1 MRAPVAAPIR
11 RKTMKIRL
19 LVTALAAAAP
29 LAAAAATA
37 TTCPETPRE
46 KWLKPAE
53 VQARLQSRGYDVR
66 SVKREG
72 SCFEVKATRDG
83 KRVEVYVSPADAAI
97 VSEKVKERS

>member
-1 MRAPVAAPIR
+1 
-11 RKTMKIRL
+11 MKIRL

-29 LAAAAATA
+29 LAAAAAT
-37 TTCPETPRE
+37 TCPETPRE
-46 KWLKPAE
+46 TWLKPAD

-83 KRVEVYVSPADAAI
+83 KRVEAYVSPADAAI